1 MRRKMAFLAG
11 RPPPGSVL
19 GVVADGDASP
29 TSPSSLP
36 GSRASDSPPKSPC
49 EDLAICSCFMCCWVM
64 QIKPR
69 TSHIPKSLK
78 RVQVQQ
84 S

>member
-11 RPPPGSVL
+11 RPPPVSVL

-36 GSRASDSPPKSPC
+36 GSRASATRGKAAHVQ
-49 EDLAICSCFMCCWVM
+49 LKTNICATPLPACCLHG
-64 QIKPR
+64 
-69 TSHIPKSLK
+69 TL
-78 RVQVQQ
+78 VQ
-84 S
+84 SAL